1 MSDSVSEQYEN
12 LLLEKRGS
20 VDWLTL
26 NRPDSLNALNPGL
39 TRDLSHYFTS
49 LRRDKSVRVVV
60 LKAAGRAFCA
70 GADLSDFSDSEPS
83 IGTFYDGQTDIADIM
98 KAMRRCPQPVISLL
112 NGAVCGG
119 GFTLA
124 LSSDIRIATPDCKMN
139 AAFIKIGLTGCDMG
153 SSYLLPRLVGTSV
166 ASELLLTGRFIYA
179 DRALAVNLVSA
190 VVERDSIEQAAQVY
204 IDEMLA
210 TTPMGLRMTKEC
222 LNYSVDAPSLDA
234 AMAMEDRHQVLLT
247 QTEDHVEAVSA
258 FFEKRAPSYRDK

>member
-1 MSDSVSEQYEN
+1 MTEPAEN
-12 LLLEKRGS
+12 PYQHLLLEKRGS

-26 NRPDSLNALNPGL
+26 NRPEALNALNPAL
-39 TRDLSHYFTS
+39 TRDLSHYFTA
-49 LRRDKSVRVVV
+49 LRRDKSVRIVV
-60 LKAAGRAFCA
+60 LKAAGKAFCA
-70 GADLSDFSDSEPS
+70 GADLSDFSDSEAS

-139 AAFIKIGLTGCDMG
+139 AAFIKIGLSGCDMG

-166 ASELLLTGRFIYA
+166 ASELLLTGRFIRA
-179 DRALAVNLVSA
+179 ERALAVNLVSE
-190 VVERDSIEQAAQVY
+190 VVERERIEAAAQNYV
-204 IDEMLA
+204 DEMLA
-210 TTPMGLRMTKEC
+210 TTPMGLRMSKEC
-222 LNYSVDAPSLDA
+222 LNYSIDAPSLDA

-247 QTEDHVEAVSA
+247 QTKDHMEAVSA
-258 FFEKRAPSYRDK
+258 FFEKRTPSYQDK